1 MVRHT
6 ATRLLLISGAF
17 LPLSAYVQG
26 TYFTIRSG
34 GKTFITFLFDCVFT
48 WVVCLPIAYLLCNF
62 TGLSVIWVFFFVQL
76 AEVIKAVIGAVML
89 RSGIWAKNV
98 VGARQEDQP
107 LPESPVSDTPL

>member
-1 MVRHT
+1 MYKR
-6 ATRLLLISGAF
+6 
-17 LPLSAYVQG
+17 Q
-26 TYFTIRSG
+26 
-34 GKTFITFLFDCVFT
+34 
-48 WVVCLPIAYLLCNF
+48 